1 MCIAVSKDGCLMI
14 VSDIV
19 RDDDT
24 GVVVGF
30 LNWFERLFELSGVG
44 SGVYILMIRSV
55 CWKDI

>member
-1 MCIAVSKDGCLMI
+1 MCIAVSKDGCLMV

-19 RDDDT
+19 RDDDA

-30 LNWFERLFELSGVG
+30 LSWFERLFELSGVG
-44 SGVYILMIRSV
+44 SGVSILRIRSV